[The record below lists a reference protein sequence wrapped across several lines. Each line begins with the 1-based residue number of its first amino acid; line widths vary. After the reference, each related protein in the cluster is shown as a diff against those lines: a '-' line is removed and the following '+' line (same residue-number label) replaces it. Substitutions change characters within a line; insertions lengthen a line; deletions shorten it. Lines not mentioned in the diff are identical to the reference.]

1 MEPLI
6 IEPIVH
12 TDADK
17 NASSIA
23 DIARSVEHDQIA
35 EKAAAKAKEGVMEA
49 LQEVFG
55 YSDKA
60 ADSPEMT
67 VLIRR
72 IPLICQDVR
81 DMKEDISEIKGN
93 TQWVVRL
100 ILGAVLVALLSMVIP
115 HLSISL
121 P

>member
-1 MEPLI
+1 MDEST
-6 IEPIVH
+6 ERS
-12 TDADK
+12 K

-35 EKAAAKAKEGVMEA
+35 EKAAEKAKAAVMEA
-49 LQEVFG
+49 IQEVFG
-55 YSDKA
+55 YSDKS

-72 IPLICQDVR
+72 IPLICQDV
-81 DMKEDISEIKGN
+81 KQIHADIADIKGN
-93 TQWVVRL
+93 TKWVVRL
-100 ILGAVLVALLSMVIP
+100 IIGAVVIGVLGLVIP